1 MGTGLFGLESP
12 GGLADLARDF
22 SAFNP
27 FPAAM
32 ILRRLLPLLAALL
45 LAAACSREGGVTG
58 SEQEDADFLRAQEL
72 KGRGLMTEA
81 LAAYLKVIARRGE
94 LAPESYLDAGLIY
107 YQANKDPFKGWYY
120 MQQYLVLQ
128 PNSPRREQVRQQV
141 AAAER
146 EALLQRLAQS
156 QFGGG
161 ELVQLQEQ
169 VDQLAKENL
178 RLEAELKMLRES
190 PITTMTRSESLLA
203 PSVRAATPIIVGG
216 AAATGTLSSPITP
229 SPAGGAGTPAI
240 VFSLPGAAQA
250 APATAEGAAPTV
262 AKGPG
267 PQAQKGAAPVAKAA
281 SPAAAA
287 RSHTVK
293 ARDTLSTI
301 ARQYYNGDA
310 SSARLNALRQ
320 ANREVLKNGDALAVG
335 MTLRIP

>member
-32 ILRRLLPLLAALL
+32 IPRRLLSLLAAML

-58 SEQEDADFLRAQEL
+58 TEQEDADFLRAQEL

-169 VDQLAKENL
+169 VDLLSKENL

-190 PITTMTRSESLLA
+190 PITTLTRSESVLA
-203 PSVRAATPIIVGG
+203 PPGGPATPILIG
-216 AAATGTLSSPITP
+216 ATPGSALSSGSIQVAPV
-229 SPAGGAGTPAI
+229 AGSPAI
-240 VFSLPGAAQA
+240 VFSLPGAAKSAPSALGGA
-250 APATAEGAAPTV
+250 APADAKAPAT
-262 AKGPG
+262 
-267 PQAQKGAAPVAKAA
+267 QATKGAAPAAKSSGPAA
-281 SPAAAA
+281 SA
-287 RSHTVK
+287 RTHTVK
-293 ARDTLSTI
+293 AKDTLSTI

-310 SSARLNALRQ
+310 STARLNALRQ
-320 ANREVLKNGDALAVG
+320 ANRDVLKGGDALSVG

>member
-1 MGTGLFGLESP
+1 MGTGPFGLESP

-27 FPAAM
+27 FPVAM

-45 LAAACSREGGVTG
+45 LAAGCSREGGVTG
-58 SEQEDADFLRAQEL
+58 TEQEDGDFLRAQDL

-107 YQANKDPFKGWYY
+107 YQVNKDPFKGWYY

-141 AAAER
+141 VAAER

-169 VDQLAKENL
+169 VDQLTKENL

-190 PITTMTRSESLLA
+190 PITTVTRSESLLA
-203 PSVRAATPIIVGG
+203 PPAGPATPILIGAGAG
-216 AAATGTLSSPITP
+216 AAPP
-229 SPAGGAGTPAI
+229 SGAINLAPAGGAGSPAI
-240 VFSLPGAAQA
+240 VFSLPGAA
-250 APATAEGAAPTV
+250 
-262 AKGPG
+262 
-267 PQAQKGAAPVAKAA
+267 KAG
-281 SPAAAA
+281 PAAAA
-287 RSHTVK
+287 GAAPAAKSSGPAARTHTVK
-293 ARDTLSTI
+293 AKDTLSTI

-310 SSARLNALRQ
+310 SAARLNALRQ
-320 ANREVLKNGDALAVG
+320 ANREVLKNGDALSLG